1 MITSFALAILQ
12 PLGVSLLL
20 LGLWGPGPHPFRSHL
35 LLKVCLAAGLALGL
49 SSCTYFLWL
58 LIGGPSRMGLLIVEL
73 AACAVAMGLLWRA
86 YKTRGLVAD
95 AAIPP
100 RPALPAGWMLP
111 ALRVCAFVALAT
123 AVTRFVFLSLAAPH
137 GEVDALSI
145 WNLRARFLA
154 RGGAQWLDSFTGL
167 LATHV
172 PDYPLL
178 LPASIAR
185 WWTYLGNDPTFVPA
199 LVAMLFTFATIGLA
213 SSTLGLLRS
222 PGQGLLAGIVLLG
235 TPFLIRHGASQYAD
249 VPLSFFF
256 LATLAAFSL
265 QERAAEHRDGLLV
278 LAGMTA
284 GLAAWTKNEGL
295 LFLVVVVVARLLVV
309 VPVRGWASFGKE
321 MRAFAKGLLPVL
333 LIVLLFKAHIAP
345 GVSRIFAEQGT
356 ATTLERLTDFPR
368 YIETAQAFLKKAARF
383 GHPGFI
389 VLLGYL
395 LLVGRNAGATG
406 RPGIR
411 HAAATWGLMLAGY
424 FLIFIITPHGLRY
437 QIDTSLDRLW
447 IQLWPSAIFTFFLF
461 VKTPEEAMAPGSL
474 SSGEREQPLHEAQ
487 RGDRQ

>member
-1 MITSFALAILQ
+1 MIASFALAILL

-73 AACAVAMGLLWRA
+73 ATFAVAMGLLWRA
-86 YKTRGLVAD
+86 YKARGLVAD
-95 AAIPP
+95 AALPS
-100 RPALPAGWMLP
+100 RPNSNSRWMLP
-111 ALRVCAFVALAT
+111 TLWTCACVALAT

-137 GEVDALSI
+137 GEVDALTI

-154 RGGAQWLDSFTGL
+154 RGDEQWLDSFTSL

-185 WWTYLGNDPTFVPA
+185 WWTYLGDDPTFVPA

-222 PGQGLLAGIVLLG
+222 PSQGLLAGIVLLG

-265 QERAAEHRDGLLV
+265 HEKAAGHKDGLLV

-284 GLAAWTKNEGL
+284 GFAAWTKNEGL
-295 LFLVVVVVARLLVV
+295 LFLAVVVVARLLVV
-309 VPVRGWASFGKE
+309 VPVRGWAFFGKE
-321 MRAFAKGLLPVL
+321 IRAFAKGLLPVL

-345 GVSRIFAEQGT
+345 GVSLIFSEQGT
-356 ATTLERLTDFPR
+356 ATTLERLTDFSR

-389 VLLGYL
+389 VL
-395 LLVGRNAGATG
+395 
-406 RPGIR
+406 
-411 HAAATWGLMLAGY
+411 
-424 FLIFIITPHGLRY
+424 
-437 QIDTSLDRLW
+437 
-447 IQLWPSAIFTFFLF
+447 
-461 VKTPEEAMAPGSL
+461 
-474 SSGEREQPLHEAQ
+474 
-487 RGDRQ
+487 